1 MVEKED
7 GDLLVGLLADV
18 DTAVK
23 TVGRLVPTRLPGTDL
38 EPFAL
43 AAVAVFNPEGIAPQD
58 HGYPMKRVAV
68 PVHCLAGGESQA
80 TNNGRSALKES
91 FLRHR
96 WGKCMQIAWRL
107 SVGGPRGAP

>member
-1 MVEKED
+1 MVEKEH

-43 AAVAVFNPEGIAPQD
+43 AAVAVFNPEGISPQD
-58 HGYPMKRVAV
+58 HGHPMKRVAV
-68 PVHCLAGGESQA
+68 PVHGLAGGETQA
-80 TNNGRSALKES
+80 TNKGRSALKES

-96 WGKCMQIAWRL
+96 WEKCMQTAWGL
-107 SVGGPRGAP
+107 SVGVPCVAP

>member
-68 PVHCLAGGESQA
+68 PVHGLAGGETQA
-80 TNNGRSALKES
+80 TNKSRSALKES

-96 WGKCMQIAWRL
+96 CGKCMQTAWRL
-107 SVGGPRGAP
+107 SVGGRCGAP